1 MVKHI
6 VMFKLKE
13 SLSENEKIEIMNNE
27 IMNNF
32 KSAIEALPQTI
43 KFIKDI
49 HVGLNINP
57 SEKWDICLDSTFDS
71 LEDVKAYSVHPD
83 HVAAAGIIKDAKED
97 RACVDFEI

>member
-13 SLSENEKIEIMNNE
+13 SLSENEKIE

-57 SEKWDICLDSTFDS
+57 SEN
-71 LEDVKAYSVHPD
+71 
-83 HVAAAGIIKDAKED
+83 GISALTALSI
-97 RACVDFEI
+97 RWMT

>member
-13 SLSENEKIEIMNNE
+13 SLSENEKVE

-32 KSAIEALPQTI
+32 KSAIESLPEKI

-71 LEDVKAYSVHPD
+71 LRF
-83 HVAAAGIIKDAKED
+83 AGRCKSIFCSS
-97 RACVDFEI
+97 RSRGCGWNY

>member
-13 SLSENEKIEIMNNE
+13 SLSENEKIE

-57 SEKWDICLDSTFDS
+57 SEKWDICLDSTLITWLR
-71 LEDVKAYSVHPD
+71 LELLKMQKKTEHAWILKYN
-83 HVAAAGIIKDAKED
+83 
-97 RACVDFEI
+97 

>member
-13 SLSENEKIEIMNNE
+13 SLSENEKIEIMNN
-27 IMNNF
+27 
-32 KSAIEALPQTI
+32 L
-43 KFIKDI
+43 

>member
-13 SLSENEKIEIMNNE
+13 SLSENEKIEIMNN
-27 IMNNF
+27 F
-32 KSAIEALPQTI
+32 KSAIESLPEKI

-71 LEDVKAYSVHPD
+71 LDDVKAYSAHPD
-83 HVAAAGIIKDAKED
+83 HVAATGIIKDAKED